1 MASTP
6 SARSRQ
12 NASGPS
18 APGNR
23 QPIPTMAM
31 GSAASMSTLSRSGSR
46 RFGVGLGEVRSEVAD
61 GGVVPEGGRRHTP
74 TEPLFHRGEKFHR
87 SQGVETV
94 GAERLAEIDLV
105 GGDDEG
111 CRKLLR
117 EKRFDVLARML
128 APRILHRDE
137 FDARFLP
144 LPDDWQ
150 AAVEKR
156 ACAGAP
162 LNLAARC
169 LGNAVLPNEYH

>member
-31 GSAASMSTLSRSGSR
+31 GSAASMSTLSRFGSS
-46 RFGVGLGEVRSEVAD
+46 RFGVGLGEVAD

-105 GGDDEG
+105 GGDHQA

-128 APRILHRDE
+128 
-137 FDARFLP
+137 
-144 LPDDWQ
+144 
-150 AAVEKR
+150 
-156 ACAGAP
+156 
-162 LNLAARC
+162 
-169 LGNAVLPNEYH
+169 